1 VRTEDIRILN
11 FVKFL
16 LVPLV
21 KPSCNIGSVL
31 ILRYLSRSA
40 GIHVSSWSFLP
51 NEQNRLTQVDYY
63 QQAYLTFKSVIA
75 PSEKL
80 CCYQI

>member
-1 VRTEDIRILN
+1 MQDVRTEDIRILN

-31 ILRYLSRSA
+31 ILRYLATYSV
-40 GIHVSSWSFLP
+40 HSSF
-51 NEQNRLTQVDYY
+51 Q
-63 QQAYLTFKSVIA
+63 
-75 PSEKL
+75 
-80 CCYQI
+80 

>member
-1 VRTEDIRILN
+1 
-11 FVKFL
+11 
-16 LVPLV
+16 
-21 KPSCNIGSVL
+21 
-31 ILRYLSRSA
+31 LRYLSRSA